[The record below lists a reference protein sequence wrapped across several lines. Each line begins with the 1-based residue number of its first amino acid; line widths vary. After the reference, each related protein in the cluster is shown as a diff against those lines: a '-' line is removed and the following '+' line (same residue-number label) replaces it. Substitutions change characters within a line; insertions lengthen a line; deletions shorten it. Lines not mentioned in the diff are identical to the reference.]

1 MAQVKKTSDV
11 SFLAFAKENSVSHI
25 LLKNFTNSKSG
36 EDFQKIQLATR
47 DGKWIFLNVGPSL
60 QGLQSEKDLGPIL
73 KDLQVME
80 LPVKSAL
87 KKERKSKGLQ
97 QETFILYKKGTID
110 RGMSIEDL
118 MAMCEE

>member
-1 MAQVKKTSDV
+1 MAQVTKKNEW
-11 SFLAFAKENSVSHI
+11 SFIAFANDNSVSHI

-73 KDLQVME
+73 KDLNVME

-118 MAMCEE
+118 MAMCED